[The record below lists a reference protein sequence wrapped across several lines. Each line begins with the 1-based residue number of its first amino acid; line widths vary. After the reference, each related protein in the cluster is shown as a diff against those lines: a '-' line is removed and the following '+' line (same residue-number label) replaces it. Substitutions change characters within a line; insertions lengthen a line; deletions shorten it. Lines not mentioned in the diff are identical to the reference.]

1 MQEQSAINS
10 GQIRQEFSQIVADL
24 RAHLELQKAL
34 GVRVVETGAAVPL
47 HDRPVVPAE
56 SPAGQAGQVSQRGG
70 TAPLSG
76 SSALDAVRAEL
87 GDCTRCSLHAGRKNI
102 VFGEGAADARLLFIG
117 EGPGADED
125 DQGRPFAGEAGDL
138 LTKIIEK
145 GMKIKRSEVYICT
158 IVKCRPPENQHPA
171 PEEISACIGYLKKQI
186 AAIKPRVIVT
196 LGNTATQALLNAK
209 EGVTKLRGAWQVYEA
224 IPVMPTFHPAYLL
237 RVPSAK
243 KQVWED
249 VQKVMAKLQKTGTRE
264 A

>member
-1 MQEQSAINS
+1 MDNLHK
-10 GQIRQEFSQIVADL
+10 EFIEIVADL

-34 GVRVVETGAAVPL
+34 GVKVVETGASEHVRNIS
-47 HDRPVVPAE
+47 D
-56 SPAGQAGQVSQRGG
+56 SPA
-70 TAPLSG
+70 
-76 SSALDAVRAEL
+76 SSAAPKREQAARSVETPALSESSSLDAVRKEL
-87 GDCTRCSLHAGRKNI
+87 GDCTRCSLHASRKNI

-117 EGPGADED
+117 EGPGVDDDE
-125 DQGRPFAGEAGDL
+125 QGRPLRGEAGGL
-138 LTKIIEK
+138 LTKIIEN

-158 IVKCRPPENQHPA
+158 IVKCRPPENRHPE
-171 PEEISACIGYLKKQI
+171 PEEIMTCIAYLKKQI

-196 LGNTATQALLNAK
+196 LGNTATHALLNTT
-209 EGVTKLRGAWQVYEA
+209 EGVTKLRGGWHVYEG

-249 VQKVMAKLQKTGTRE
+249 VQKVMAELEKTGKRE